1 MLAVYIDGRERTWNF
16 ENLIEVEQQRILFTS
31 FYHLKSRDLER
42 SFLFH
47 STLIDSQELVRYL
60 RDRIAFSSRENEEK

>member
-1 MLAVYIDGRERTWNF
+1 MAVYLDGRERTWKW

-31 FYHLKSRDLER
+31 FYHLKSHDLER

-47 STLIDSQELVRYL
+47 SSLIDSQELVRYL
-60 RDRIAFSSRENEEK
+60 RDRIAFSSPENEEK